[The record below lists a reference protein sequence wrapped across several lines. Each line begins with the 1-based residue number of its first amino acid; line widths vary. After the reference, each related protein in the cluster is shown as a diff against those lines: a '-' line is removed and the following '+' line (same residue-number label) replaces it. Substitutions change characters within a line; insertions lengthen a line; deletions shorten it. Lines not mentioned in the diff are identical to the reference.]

1 VLLEVAEAVLDT
13 LLHVEQL
20 DVRELVEQVV
30 VELVLKVIMEQQ
42 EQTTL
47 AVVAV
52 EVEEYAV

>member
-1 VLLEVAEAVLDT
+1 VLLEVVEAVLDI
-13 LLHVEQL
+13 LLHVERV

>member
-1 VLLEVAEAVLDT
+1 
-13 LLHVEQL
+13 
-20 DVRELVEQVV
+20 VRELVEQVV